1 MKLEDIQTFWEKDS
15 QVDRTELGEEALKIP
30 QLHSKYFKIYSQER
44 LTLRKLEADMKQ
56 LKLSKYEF
64 YTQGPT
70 KETQDLGWQLPP
82 IGKILKS
89 DVNSY
94 IEGDKDII
102 NLSLKIGMQQEKV
115 DFVDSIIR
123 SLNNRGYNI
132 KAAIDWERFKVGA

>member
-1 MKLEDIQTFWEKDS
+1 MKLEEIYSLWEKDS

-30 QLHSKYFKIYSQER
+30 QLHGKYFKIYSNER
-44 LTLRKLEADMKQ
+44 LVLRKLEADMKQ
-56 LKLSKYEF
+56 LKLAKYEF

-94 IEGDKDII
+94 IEADKDII
-102 NLSLKIGMQQEKV
+102 NLSLKIGMQQEKI
-115 DFVDSIIR
+115 DLLDSIIR

-132 KAAIDWERFKVGA
+132 KAAIDWEKFKVGI

>member
-1 MKLEDIQTFWEKDS
+1 MKLEEIQSFWEKDS

-44 LTLRKLEADMKQ
+44 LILRKLEADMKQ
-56 LKLSKYEF
+56 LRLAKFEF

-70 KETQDLGWQLPP
+70 KENQDLGWTLPP

-89 DVNSY
+89 DANSY
-94 IEGDKDII
+94 IEGDQDII
-102 NLSLKIGMQQEKV
+102 NLSLKIGMQQEKIE
-115 DFVDSIIR
+115 FLDSIIR

-132 KAAIDWERFKVGA
+132 KVAVDWEKFKVGI